1 MEVEQ
6 WLETQLGRDIWKGKY
21 CNENETLDQFFDRVS
36 SGNKSA
42 RELVKEKKFLFG
54 GRILASRGLQNE
66 GRKISFSNCY
76 VVNPP
81 ADSIESIFDCAKNLA
96 RTYSYGGGCGVDISK
111 LSPKGAKIRNA
122 AKETTGSISFMDL
135 YSLVTE
141 LIGQQGRRGALML
154 SMDCT
159 HPDIEEFITLKS
171 DLTKVNKANI
181 SVRIS
186 DDFMNAVKNNTD
198 WELKF
203 TRPETGETISK
214 TVKAKELFSLMAK
227 MNWDYGE
234 PGMLNW
240 DRIKSWNLLSE
251 DKNFEFAGVNP

>member
-1 MEVEQ
+1 
-6 WLETQLGRDIWKGKY
+6 
-21 CNENETLDQFFDRVS
+21 
-36 SGNKSA
+36 
-42 RELVKEKKFLFG
+42 
-54 GRILASRGLQNE
+54 
-66 GRKISFSNCY
+66 
-76 VVNPP
+76 
-81 ADSIESIFDCAKNLA
+81 
-96 RTYSYGGGCGVDISK
+96 
-111 LSPKGAKIRNA
+111 
-122 AKETTGSISFMDL
+122 
-135 YSLVTE
+135 
-141 LIGQQGRRGALML
+141 
-154 SMDCT
+154 MDCT

-186 DDFMNAVKNNTD
+186 DAFMESVKNNTD

-240 DRIKSWNLLSE
+240 DRIKNWNLLSE